1 MFGCLLMLAFL
12 ATTLIA
18 LSEPEPWTACLYNNE
33 SIGCRRTFMCSE
45 APCLTFK
52 LEWKDGL
59 SDIFT
64 MYKRGRSRNI
74 SYYSDTRGG
83 KWIMQSYAGRFGL
96 ENLANGNTIIFDM
109 TLRDCRESG
118 LSDLCK

>member
-1 MFGCLLMLAFL
+1 MFFLLA
-12 ATTLIA
+12 ATLVS
-18 LSEPEPWTACLYNNE
+18 LGEPEPWTACLYNNE
-33 SIGCRRTFMCSE
+33 SIGCRRTFQCTE
-45 APCLTFK
+45 APCGTFK